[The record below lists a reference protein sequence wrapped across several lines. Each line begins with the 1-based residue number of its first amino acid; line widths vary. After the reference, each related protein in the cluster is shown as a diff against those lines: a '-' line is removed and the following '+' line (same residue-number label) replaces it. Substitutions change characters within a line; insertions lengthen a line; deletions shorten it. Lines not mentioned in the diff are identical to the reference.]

1 MKLDTKT
8 LTYAGIGIAV
18 LVIGY
23 MLYKK
28 QGNKEEPTTD
38 EKKSDVEEDVVE
50 EIKTT
55 EQPTKQ
61 KSDSLKTPIDASQPS
76 SAKNSIGSQN
86 KGTSDSLFKK
96 YGITERDFRKMKAKK
111 REIAEK
117 YKGKRL
123 SSEMPKIKELRIY
136 ALKDNISY
144 EAFKKAE
151 DGKLDE
157 RMRRTADANFMDFDG
172 FPDVQANIM

>member
-61 KSDSLKTPIDASQPS
+61 KSESLKTPIDAPQPS
-76 SAKNSIGSQN
+76 SAKKSISLQN

-96 YGITERDFRKMKAKK
+96 FGITESDFQKMKAKK
-111 REIAEK
+111 REIDQK
-117 YKGKRL
+117 YKSKSFQVRCQ
-123 SSEMPKIKELRIY
+123 K
-136 ALKDNISY
+136 LKS
-144 EAFKKAE
+144 
-151 DGKLDE
+151 
-157 RMRRTADANFMDFDG
+157 
-172 FPDVQANIM
+172 